1 MVRNGETP
9 LRSHPPPSRVG
20 AEGEG
25 EMIKHPRIASPR
37 WTPEEDNRLR
47 RLAEEGRSAAVIAER
62 LKRKVTAV
70 WSRAEKLGIPLRR
83 AELTRNS
90 APEAIRRLVEL
101 GLKAK
106 GK

>member
-1 MVRNGETP
+1 MT
-9 LRSHPPPSRVG
+9 
-20 AEGEG
+20 
-25 EMIKHPRIASPR
+25 KHPRIASPR